1 MTLADAMIL
10 TGSLTIFALAYYW
23 MRRAVKAE
31 RRVDALQS
39 DAIATVEFYER
50 FAADARKAAE
60 TRENLLRG
68 ETSIYRDRL
77 RRIIS
82 LQTPNMAH
90 AGKKAVAIA
99 RGDA

>member
-1 MTLADAMIL
+1 MIADTMIL
-10 TGSLTIFALAYYW
+10 IGSLLILGLAGYW

-31 RRVDALQS
+31 RRVAWLQS
-39 DAIATVEFYER
+39 DNIAAVEFYAR
-50 FAADARKAAE
+50 FAADARMSAE

-82 LQTPNMAH
+82 LETPNMAH
-90 AGKKAVAIA
+90 VGKKAVAIA
-99 RGDA
+99 KGER